1 MLIWKGLGI
10 LVPVFALAGFIAG
23 SVLTKLVTDDM
34 ATTIV
39 GAYASAAVALW
50 VFALTFGKGG
60 IVQESDKRTGQWVIR
75 NKSHT
80 FFFFPPKFWAFLTTL
95 ITVFSLVGVM
105 NVDADGGGAAA
116 YSRLEDASPAGKQ
129 AFEAAN
135 KKIYG
140 NSEGVAH
147 GNTEQAQALALLF
160 SKTAK
165 ALRNNAIERRTTG
178 LSITGGEMVTYAHVT
193 PTRCVF
199 LVHVPQLRKFS
210 SEAKEVMGKIA
221 WVAARQAAAS
231 LQPPPDTLAVGIRGT
246 FIYDRAISGSVVAL
260 KAGDGIRE
268 QVKGAASD
276 RLLSKL
282 FEPETEQPIAI
293 VKNTD
298 PEAAPQ
304 AVKAP
309 PADSQ
314 PAPATTQVMAAGE
327 TQAPTAV
334 PATLPTPMRDWRDA
348 SGRPLRASLVR
359 FLDESGATGE
369 FRREDD
375 QVFQVPVERF
385 SAEDQTYIQSFQV
398 KKASDSLP
406 ATGGK

>member
-39 GAYASAAVALW
+39 GSYAAAAVALW

-60 IVQESDKRTGQWVIR
+60 IVQELDKRTGQWVIR
-75 NKSHT
+75 NKSHS
-80 FFFFPPKFWAFLTTL
+80 FFFFPPKFWALLTTL
-95 ITVFSLVGVM
+95 ITAFSLAGVM
-105 NVDADGGGAAA
+105 SFEANGGGADVYA
-116 YSRLEDASPAGKQ
+116 RLEDASPAGKQ

-165 ALRNNAIERRTTG
+165 ALRNNAIEGRATG

-260 KAGDGIRE
+260 GAGDGIRE

-276 RLLSKL
+276 RLLSRL
-282 FEPETEQPIAI
+282 FEPEQSTAI
-293 VKNTD
+293 VKNTG

-304 AVKAP
+304 AATAP

-314 PAPATTQVMAAGE
+314 PAPATTQAMAAGGA
-327 TQAPTAV
+327 QPAAAV

-385 SAEDQTYIQSFQV
+385 SAEDQTYIQSFQA
-398 KKASDSLP
+398 KKVSDSP
-406 ATGGK
+406 SATGGK